1 MNTFTQLDSI
11 ISDLQANGKEVT
23 ITKLPNSTRYKR
35 SLYGVK
41 KAKSIRQKISA

>member
-1 MNTFTQLDSI
+1 MNTFSQLDQI

-35 SLYGVK
+35 SQYGVK
-41 KAKSIRQKISA
+41 KAKRIRQKISA